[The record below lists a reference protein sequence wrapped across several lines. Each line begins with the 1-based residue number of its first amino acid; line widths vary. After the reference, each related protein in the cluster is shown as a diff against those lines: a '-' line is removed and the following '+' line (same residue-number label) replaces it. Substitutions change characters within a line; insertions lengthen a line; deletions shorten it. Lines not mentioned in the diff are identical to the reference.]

1 MAFIGNQIITLNSL
15 LDLDGQ
21 ELVLDADADSTIH
34 VSTDD
39 QIDFRAGGTDVMSL
53 STTGLTITN
62 ASNDTQLT
70 LKSTDTDSS
79 SGPVLDLFRDSA
91 SPADSDVIGQINFS
105 ADDDAGNQSTFFRI
119 KAQATDVSEGSE
131 DATVYLNS
139 VVAGSMRERLT
150 IKSNEI
156 AINADSLD
164 FDFRVASD
172 GNANMLFVDAGNNRV
187 GVGTSSPAT
196 ALDVDGGANSDQA
209 TFSGTASRGL
219 KISTFS
225 VGAADEGVDFDAQ
238 ASGSTQ
244 ALTFSVGGAEKARL
258 DGSGNFMMGRTSS
271 SSATAGAQFSADGNN
286 IVRDGQSALTVKRLS
301 SDGDIITFAKDS
313 TSVGTIASSSGDF
326 KIDAPADII
335 LDADGAEVKIA
346 DGGTNIGNL
355 FNSSNDFTIK
365 SLVNDADLVFK
376 GEDGGS
382 TVTAAFFDMSDAGTF
397 RTGSM
402 GSANPGAGSHGT
414 IIINGDG
421 GVLITGN
428 SSGNTQALRIYSSTS
443 GSPTATI
450 TALGALAKTSGSFKI
465 DHPLESKKDTHYLVH
480 SFIEGPQADLIYR
493 GKVTLSAGTA
503 TVNVDTATGM
513 TEGTFVALNRETQ
526 CFTTNET
533 GWTAIKGSISGN
545 TLTITAQDNSCT
557 DTISWM
563 VIGERH
569 DPHMKD
575 GGTDWTDSDGKV
587 ILEPEKESE

>member
-1 MAFIGNQIITLNSL
+1 MPYIGNDLATQFQAFATQTITGDGSTSYTLDRAVANGKEL
-15 LDLDGQ
+15 LVYINNVKQEEGSAKSYEASGTTITFSEAVVSGDSCYLVYMGSAQQTVTAPDGSIVSGMISNANLVMPNTLDMNGN
-21 ELVLDADADSTIH
+21 ELILDADADTSITAD
-34 VSTDD
+34 TDD
-39 QIDFRAGGTDVMSL
+39 QIDIKIAG
-53 STTGLTITN
+53 
-62 ASNDTQLT
+62 
-70 LKSTDTDSS
+70 
-79 SGPVLDLFRDSA
+79 
-91 SPADSDVIGQINFS
+91 
-105 ADDDAGNQSTFFRI
+105 ADDFAF
-119 KAQATDVSEGSE
+119 K
-131 DATVYLNS
+131 
-139 VVAGSMRERLT
+139 
-150 IKSNEI
+150 
-156 AINADSLD
+156 
-164 FDFRVASD
+164 
-172 GNANMLFVDAGNNRV
+172 
-187 GVGTSSPAT
+187 
-196 ALDVDGGANSDQA
+196 ANSFEVQTGSNIDMN
-209 TFSGTASRGL
+209 GTEL
-219 KISTFS
+219 
-225 VGAADEGVDFDAQ
+225 
-238 ASGSTQ
+238 
-244 ALTFSVGGAEKARL
+244 
-258 DGSGNFMMGRTSS
+258 
-271 SSATAGAQFSADGNN
+271 
-286 IVRDGQSALTVKRLS
+286 
-301 SDGDIITFAKDS
+301 
-313 TSVGTIASSSGDF
+313 
-326 KIDAPADII
+326 I
-335 LDADGAEVKIA
+335 LDADGDTSITADTDDQIDIKIA
-346 DGGTNIGNL
+346 GSDSLRIKANEIENVSGDLLIDTAGSTIIDSDGDGEVVLKDGGTQYGQFFRDGDHLKIVAGVQDGDIVFRGN
-355 FNSSNDFTIK
+355 
-365 SLVNDADLVFK
+365 
-376 GEDGGS
+376 DGGS
-382 TVTAAFFDMSDAGTF
+382 GVDAAFFDMSDAGTF

-493 GKVTLSAGTA
+493 GKITLSAGTA

-575 GGTDWTDSDGKV
+575 SGTDWTDSDGKV

>member
-1 MAFIGNQIITLNSL
+1 MASEIKVDTIVNAGGDNDTGIDLSTNDEVKVKIAGSNTLTFKANEIENVSGDL
-15 LDLDGQ
+15 LIDTVG
-21 ELVLDADADSTIH
+21 STI
-34 VSTDD
+34 
-39 QIDFRAGGTDVMSL
+39 ID
-53 STTGLTITN
+53 
-62 ASNDTQLT
+62 
-70 LKSTDTDSS
+70 
-79 SGPVLDLFRDSA
+79 
-91 SPADSDVIGQINFS
+91 
-105 ADDDAGNQSTFFRI
+105 
-119 KAQATDVSEGSE
+119 
-131 DATVYLNS
+131 
-139 VVAGSMRERLT
+139 
-150 IKSNEI
+150 
-156 AINADSLD
+156 
-164 FDFRVASD
+164 
-172 GNANMLFVDAGNNRV
+172 
-187 GVGTSSPAT
+187 
-196 ALDVDGGANSDQA
+196 
-209 TFSGTASRGL
+209 
-219 KISTFS
+219 
-225 VGAADEGVDFDAQ
+225 
-238 ASGSTQ
+238 
-244 ALTFSVGGAEKARL
+244 
-258 DGSGNFMMGRTSS
+258 
-271 SSATAGAQFSADGNN
+271 
-286 IVRDGQSALTVKRLS
+286 
-301 SDGDIITFAKDS
+301 SDGD
-313 TSVGTIASSSGDF
+313 G
-326 KIDAPADII
+326 
-335 LDADGAEVKIA
+335 EVVLK
-346 DGGTNIGNL
+346 DGGTQYGQFFRDGDHLKIVAGVQDGDIVFRGN
-355 FNSSNDFTIK
+355 
-365 SLVNDADLVFK
+365 
-376 GEDGGS
+376 DGGS
-382 TVTAAFFDMSDAGTF
+382 GVDAAFFDMSDAGTF

-575 GGTDWTDSDGKV
+575 SGTDWTDSDGKV

>member
-1 MAFIGNQIITLNSL
+1 MPYLGKSPSFGVRQRYQYTATASQTTFSGTDTANLTLNYTDNNFVDVYQNGVLLKGGGNDYTATSGTSVVL
-15 LDLDGQ
+15 GTGATADDVIEIIVYDAFSAANFYSRTDSDSRYLNVAGDTMTGSLDLNGT
-21 ELVLDADADSTIH
+21 ELVLDVDGDSSIT
-34 VSTDD
+34 SDTDD
-39 QIDFRAGGTDVMSL
+39 QIDIKIAG
-53 STTGLTITN
+53 
-62 ASNDTQLT
+62 
-70 LKSTDTDSS
+70 
-79 SGPVLDLFRDSA
+79 
-91 SPADSDVIGQINFS
+91 
-105 ADDDAGNQSTFFRI
+105 ADDFAFKANTFEV
-119 KAQATDVSEGSE
+119 QTGSNI
-131 DATVYLNS
+131 DMN
-139 VVAGSMRERLT
+139 
-150 IKSNEI
+150 
-156 AINADSLD
+156 
-164 FDFRVASD
+164 
-172 GNANMLFVDAGNNRV
+172 
-187 GVGTSSPAT
+187 GTE
-196 ALDVDGGANSDQA
+196 L
-209 TFSGTASRGL
+209 
-219 KISTFS
+219 
-225 VGAADEGVDFDAQ
+225 
-238 ASGSTQ
+238 
-244 ALTFSVGGAEKARL
+244 
-258 DGSGNFMMGRTSS
+258 
-271 SSATAGAQFSADGNN
+271 
-286 IVRDGQSALTVKRLS
+286 
-301 SDGDIITFAKDS
+301 
-313 TSVGTIASSSGDF
+313 
-326 KIDAPADII
+326 I
-335 LDADGAEVKIA
+335 LDADGDTSITADTDDQIDIKIA
-346 DGGTNIGNL
+346 GSDSLRIKANEIENVSGDLLIDTAGSTIIDSDGDGEVVLKDGGTQYGQFFRDGDHLKIVAGVQDGDIVFRGN
-355 FNSSNDFTIK
+355 
-365 SLVNDADLVFK
+365 
-376 GEDGGS
+376 DGGS
-382 TVTAAFFDMSDAGTF
+382 GVDAAFFDMSDAGTF

-493 GKVTLSAGTA
+493 GKITLSAGTA

-575 GGTDWTDSDGKV
+575 SGTDWTDSDGKV